1 MNVHIELSKKISMLS
16 EEEFE
21 EVMRY
26 ITNTQKYNMYLF
38 LMLCCSYAYYAMDYN
53 LLTDTEYDL
62 LTKEVYINR
71 EHITLF
77 KELIDFESL
86 ENCSSLSYILDYPS
100 SVIEYTTR
108 YLNKL
113 RLEGNENV

>member
-1 MNVHIELSKKISMLS
+1 MNIYIELSKKISGLTD
-16 EEEFE
+16 EEFE
-21 EVMRY
+21 KGIVD
-26 ITNTQKYNMYLF
+26 ITDKHKYNMYFF
-38 LMLCCSYAYYAMDYN
+38 LMECCSYAYYAMDYN